1 MLIDRSRHLLLVLAA
16 SLVLFTACS
25 PAPQPQPTP
34 AGLRVFSSNG
44 VKAIIEER
52 QADIERAI
60 GRTLTIEFSTAASL
74 KTRIAGGDAFDVAI
88 LTPALIDELAATGA
102 VEAASRTDIARAG
115 VGVGIRVGAPIPDI
129 DTSDALKRT
138 LLAAGSV
145 AFTAEGQSRATI
157 DRAFARLG
165 IVEAMRPKIVLKGP
179 GEAPPAVAAGEADL
193 VVTLVSEILPV
204 QGLRLVGP
212 LPSDLQDYVMF
223 TAARSASTTDAEGAT
238 ALLRYLSSED
248 LAVILP
254 AHGLQ
259 PPARPTGPR

>member
-1 MLIDRSRHLLLVLAA
+1 MLIDRERHVPLLLAA
-16 SLVLFTACS
+16 LLVVSPACS
-25 PAPQPQPTP
+25 PAPQPPQT

-44 VKAIIEER
+44 VKTIVEDR
-52 QADIERAI
+52 RADIERAI
-60 GRTLTIEFSTAASL
+60 GRALTVEFSTAASL

-88 LTPALIDELAATGA
+88 LTPALIDELAGTGA
-102 VEAASRTDIARAG
+102 VDAGSRTDIARAG

-129 DTSDALKRT
+129 DTSDALKRA
-138 LLAAGSV
+138 LLETGSV

-165 IVEAMRPKIVLKGP
+165 SVEAMRPKIVLKGP
-179 GEAPPAVAAGEADL
+179 GEAPAAVAAGEADIVL
-193 VVTLVSEILPV
+193 TLVSEILPV

-223 TAARSASTTDAEGAT
+223 TAARSANATDPEGAT
-238 ALLRYLSSED
+238 ALLQYLSSED
-248 LAVILP
+248 VAVILP

-259 PPARPTGPR
+259 PPSRTGSPR

>member
-1 MLIDRSRHLLLVLAA
+1 MLIDRSTHVPLLLAA
-16 SLVLFTACS
+16 FLIALPACS
-25 PAPQPQPTP
+25 PAPRPPQAP

-44 VKAIIEER
+44 VKAIVEDR

-60 GRTLTIEFSTAASL
+60 GRALTVEFSTAASL

-88 LTPALIDELAATGA
+88 LTPAIMDELAAAGA
-102 VEAASRTDIARAG
+102 VDAASRTDVARAG
-115 VGVGIRVGAPIPDI
+115 VGVGVRVGAPIPEI

-179 GEAPPAVAAGEADL
+179 GEAPAAVAAGEADL
-193 VVTLVSEILPV
+193 VITLVSEILPV
-204 QGLRLVGP
+204 HGLRLVGP
-212 LPSDLQDYVMF
+212 LPSDLQDYVTF
-223 TAARSASTTDAEGAT
+223 TAARSSKTGDADGAA

-259 PPARPTGPR
+259 PASTGH

>member
-1 MLIDRSRHLLLVLAA
+1 MLIDRGRHLPLLLAA
-16 SLVLFTACS
+16 FLVMCSACA
-25 PAPQPQPTP
+25 PAPRPPQTT

-60 GRTLTIEFSTAASL
+60 GRSLNVEFSTAASL
-74 KTRIAGGDAFDVAI
+74 KTRIAGGDTFDVAI
-88 LTPALIDELAATGA
+88 LTPALIDELAAVGA
-102 VEAASRTDIARAG
+102 VDAGSRTDIARAG
-115 VGVGIRVGAPIPDI
+115 VGVGVRVGAPIPDI
-129 DTSDALKRT
+129 DTSDALKRA
-138 LLAAGSV
+138 LLDAGSV

-157 DRAFARLG
+157 DRAFTRLG

-179 GEAPPAVAAGEADL
+179 GEAPAAVAAGEADIVL
-193 VVTLVSEILPV
+193 TLVSEILPV

-223 TAARSASTTDAEGAT
+223 TAARSASATDAEGAT
-238 ALLRYLSSED
+238 ALLQYLSSED
-248 LAVILP
+248 VAVILP

-259 PPARPTGPR
+259 PPARTSPR

>member
-1 MLIDRSRHLLLVLAA
+1 MRIDPRRHLPLLLAALLVTSA
-16 SLVLFTACS
+16 ACS
-25 PAPQPQPTP
+25 PAPQPPQTT

-52 QADIERAI
+52 RADIERAI
-60 GRTLTIEFSTAASL
+60 GRTLTVEFSTAASL
-74 KTRIAGGDAFDVAI
+74 KTRIAGGDTFDVAV
-88 LTPALIDELAATGA
+88 LTPALIDELSAAGA
-102 VEAASRTDIARAG
+102 VDAGSRLDIARAG
-115 VGVGIRVGAPIPDI
+115 VGVGVRVGAPIPEI
-129 DTSDALKRT
+129 DTPEALKQA

-179 GEAPPAVAAGEADL
+179 GEAPAAVAAGEADL
-193 VVTLVSEILPV
+193 VLTLVSEILPV

-212 LPSDLQDYVMF
+212 LPSELQDYVTF
-223 TAARSASTTDAEGAT
+223 TAARSANASDAEGAA

-259 PPARPTGPR
+259 PASAAR

>member
-1 MLIDRSRHLLLVLAA
+1 MLLERRTHLPLLLAA
-16 SLVLFTACS
+16 LLVISPACS
-25 PAPQPQPTP
+25 PTPQPTP

-52 QADIERAI
+52 RADIERTI
-60 GRTLTIEFSTAASL
+60 DRTLTVDFSTAASL
-74 KTRIAGGDAFDVAI
+74 KTRIAGGDTFDVAI
-88 LTPALIDELAATGA
+88 LTPALIDELAAAGA
-102 VEAASRTDIARAG
+102 VDAGSRTDIARAG
-115 VGVGIRVGAPIPDI
+115 VGVGVRVGAPIPEI
-129 DTSDALKRT
+129 GTSEALKQA

-157 DRAFARLG
+157 DRTFARLG

-179 GEAPPAVAAGEADL
+179 GEAPAAVAAGEADIVL
-193 VVTLVSEILPV
+193 TLVSEILPV

-212 LPSDLQDYVMF
+212 LPSELQDYVMF
-223 TAARSASTTDAEGAT
+223 TAARSVNASDTDGAA

-259 PPARPTGPR
+259 PASAAR

>member
-1 MLIDRSRHLLLVLAA
+1 MLNDRRRHLPLLLAA
-16 SLVLFTACS
+16 LLILSSACS
-25 PAPQPQPTP
+25 PAPQPPPTT

-60 GRTLTIEFSTAASL
+60 GRSLTVEFSTAASL

-88 LTPALIDELAATGA
+88 LTPALIDELAAAGA
-102 VEAASRTDIARAG
+102 VDAASRTDIARAG
-115 VGVGIRVGAPIPDI
+115 VGVGVRVGAPIPDI

-157 DRAFARLG
+157 DRTFDRLG
-165 IVEAMRPKIVLKGP
+165 IANAMRPKIALKGP
-179 GEAPPAVAAGEADL
+179 GEAPTAVAAGEADL
-193 VVTLVSEILPV
+193 VLTLVSEILPV

-223 TAARSASTTDAEGAT
+223 TAARSAKAADADGAA

-259 PPARPTGPR
+259 PASTGR